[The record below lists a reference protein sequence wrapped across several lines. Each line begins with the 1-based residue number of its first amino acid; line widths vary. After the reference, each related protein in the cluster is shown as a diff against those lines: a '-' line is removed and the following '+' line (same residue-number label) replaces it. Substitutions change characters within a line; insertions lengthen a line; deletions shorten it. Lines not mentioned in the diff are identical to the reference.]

1 MKDNIR
7 TNTRKRV
14 LSGIRANSRL
24 HLGNYLGAIKGMLAL
39 QENPDF
45 ETFYMVADLHSIN
58 VPYKPEDLKKNIRH
72 VVLDYLA
79 AGLDPSKSTIFVQS
93 HIPEH
98 IELSYLFATE
108 LTVAR
113 MLHLPTYKEKIK
125 QYPDDVNMALLYY
138 PVLMASD
145 ILIYKA
151 NAVPVGDDQL
161 PHLEVTREV
170 ARKMNEKYELDFPE
184 PDQFKT
190 EGHYVPS
197 LTGEGKMSKS
207 VEGSYINLT
216 DNLETIKDKLAR
228 VPTDTGCGTS
238 VPEEGGV
245 AALLTFVELFQWSNK
260 RKEYEN
266 LYLGDGVKYSEL
278 KENLAE
284 LIFKEIEPIQKRR
297 RELESKPEYV
307 DKVIKEGAG
316 KATKIASETLREV
329 KQKMGFI

>member
-1 MKDNIR
+1 MTK
-7 TNTRKRV
+7 KRV
-14 LSGIRANSRL
+14 LSGIRATGRL
-24 HLGNYLGAIKGMLAL
+24 HLGNYLGAVKGMLAL
-39 QENPDF
+39 QNNPSY
-45 ETFYMVADLHSIN
+45 ETLYMVADLHSIN
-58 VPYKPEDLKKNIRH
+58 TPYDTKSFQDSVRG
-72 VVLDYLA
+72 VVLDYLS
-79 AGLDPSKSTIFVQS
+79 AGLDPEKSIIFVQS
-93 HIPEH
+93 HVPEH
-98 IELSYLFATE
+98 VELSYLFSTV

-113 MLHLPTYKEKIK
+113 MLHLPTYKDKLKENSENA
-125 QYPDDVNMALLYY
+125 NMAMLYY

-145 ILIYKA
+145 ILIY
-151 NAVPVGDDQL
+151 
-161 PHLEVTREV
+161 
-170 ARKMNEKYELDFPE
+170 EKYDTDFPE
-184 PDQFKT
+184 PGQFKT
-190 EGHYVPS
+190 EGHHVPS

-245 AALLTFVELFQWSNK
+245 AALLTFVELFQGSNK